1 MIHKLILLFIL
12 FFSIGCGLMSQPK
25 KDEKG
30 LQIPEKI
37 SVDVPKVLSDG
48 DMLKKIE
55 KIKVPRIEGDA
66 TRYEKVKKYISEVEA
81 VVNEIKSNL
90 FLGNHIIAD
99 IENRCEE
106 LTFDKICTIP
116 KGTLSLIV
124 TQEVLDK
131 LKLLVPNVF
140 EYGDTKSLK
149 GEELFF
155 GVVEF
160 IKHDENSTY
169 QYSLQMD
176 MSQING
182 KLAFYDTKKAPKI
195 IQVIKWSE
203 DTNTIF
209 SSITTKYESGLDFP
223 WTLQYYN
230 TPKKEESM
238 HLNDRTIGNSDYPST
253 NRLFSLINRYDENAT
268 AIVKLNSIESQE
280 EILVDDIEQL
290 SSFIK
295 LTKDIGVQKFTQT
308 DSISV
313 PNFDDNSQILKL
325 NREEIFDGEGKL
337 LATTYCNTES
347 NECEL
352 YDSSTWY
359 SDADDESIFE
369 PLASVNFEELKIV
382 DGNLKEGEYFLL
394 PLGHNIDELT
404 AQKVLELRVGEF
416 TILNNT
422 RQGVLYDVSFGDK
435 LEKLQLIYAKYNDNL
450 DALLRDK
457 DKRLFEVIKDEDL
470 PQISLW
476 RSE

>member
-1 MIHKLILLFIL
+1 MIHKLVLIFIL
-12 FFSIGCGLMSQPK
+12 FIYVGCGLMSQPK

-37 SVDVPKVLSDG
+37 SVDMPEALSEVSNS
-48 DMLKKIE
+48 KKIE

-66 TRYEKVKKYISEVEA
+66 TRYEKVKEYISEVEA

-99 IENRCEE
+99 IEKQCKDV
-106 LTFDKICTIP
+106 TFEKICTIP

-155 GVVEF
+155 GIVEF
-160 IKHDENSTY
+160 MRHDENSTY

-176 MSQING
+176 MSSLNG
-182 KLAFYDTKKAPKI
+182 RIAFYDTKKAPKI

-230 TPKKEESM
+230 KPELEESM
-238 HLNDRTIGNSDYPST
+238 HLNDRTIGNADYPST
-253 NRLFSLINRYDENAT
+253 NRLFSLTNQYDENDT

-280 EILVDDIEQL
+280 TNFGDAIEQV

-295 LTKDIGVQKFTQT
+295 LTKEMGVQKFTQT
-308 DSISV
+308 
-313 PNFDDNSQILKL
+313 NTLLNSYKKL
-325 NREEIFDGEGKL
+325 NREEVFDGDGLL
-337 LATTYCNTES
+337 LATTYCDTES
-347 NECEL
+347 SECQL

-359 SDADDESIFE
+359 SDAEDESIFDA
-369 PLASVNFEELKIV
+369 LAEVNFEELKIV

-394 PLGHNIDELT
+394 PLGYDIAEMT
-404 AQKVLELRVGEF
+404 AQQILELRVGEF
-416 TILNNT
+416 TILDET
-422 RQGVLYDVSFGDK
+422 RQGVLYDINFMDK
-435 LEKLQLIYAKYNDNL
+435 LGELELVYAKYNDNL
-450 DALLRDK
+450 DALLCDK
-457 DKRLFEVIKDEDL
+457 SRELFEVIKDEDL